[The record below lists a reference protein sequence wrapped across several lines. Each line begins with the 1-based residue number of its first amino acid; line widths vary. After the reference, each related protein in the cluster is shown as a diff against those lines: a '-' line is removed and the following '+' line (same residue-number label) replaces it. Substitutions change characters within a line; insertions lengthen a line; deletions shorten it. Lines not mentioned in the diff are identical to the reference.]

1 VFPDPPYRSESSG
14 APETRFERLVKE
26 QHIVEAARCI
36 IMFVAGD
43 YECLK
48 RMVREELNQAVIGLS
63 GVLVNPFEASRS
75 TNESLRTDTVLASF
89 RGLNENRVIGRVHA
103 RTPDHQSR
111 RGEH

>member
-1 VFPDPPYRSESSG
+1 MFPDPPYRSESSG

-63 GVLVNPFEASRS
+63 GVLVNRFEASRS
-75 TNESLRTDTVLASF
+75 TNESLRTDT
-89 RGLNENRVIGRVHA
+89 GTGVISWAQRKPGYRKSPRAHA
-103 RTPDHQSR
+103 
-111 RGEH
+111 